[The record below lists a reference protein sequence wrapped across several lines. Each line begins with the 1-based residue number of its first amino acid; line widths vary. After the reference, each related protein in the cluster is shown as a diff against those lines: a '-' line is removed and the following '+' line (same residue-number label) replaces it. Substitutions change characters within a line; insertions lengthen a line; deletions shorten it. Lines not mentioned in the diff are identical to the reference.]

1 MAYSKP
7 WRSVVDQLVQLQA
20 RGMQIGDA
28 AKAADYLER
37 IGYYRLS
44 GYWYDYRVRGEPFCP
59 LDAETGH
66 KPKKVRIERL
76 NRPGFR
82 GGSFV

>member
-7 WRSVVDQLVQLQA
+7 WRSVVDQLMQLRD

-28 AKAADYLER
+28 AKATDYLER

-44 GYWYDYRVRGEPFCP
+44 GYWYDFRVRGEPFCP
-59 LDAETGH
+59 LDAETGR
-66 KPKKVRIERL
+66 KPKKSAGRA
-76 NRPGFR
+76 PGA
-82 GGSFV
+82 G